1 MDLIDTLRIYLP
13 TYIVHN
19 KIFADPQSNKD
30 WCYKGRCP
38 TISVSR
44 SKTAGMII
52 FEKMVWNQKTKN
64 IFKDYTSSYSVNHR
78 KVKKNLFTI
87 LFK

>member
-13 TYIVHN
+13 TYIVH
-19 KIFADPQSNKD
+19 KKKFSDPQSKGS
-30 WCYKGRCP
+30 YKGRCP
-38 TISVSR
+38 TISASR

-64 IFKDYTSSYSVNHR
+64 IFKDYIISY
-78 KVKKNLFTI
+78 
-87 LFK
+87 